1 MNIRQEQE
9 HDRHEIDEARYKAPL
24 ETAFRKL
31 MSPITTF
38 AQNEAAGGIV
48 LIFCLVI
55 AMTLANSGLSQ
66 TYEHIIHTKIGMSL
80 GGSTIEKTLHHW
92 INDGLMVIFFLVVG
106 LEIKR
111 EVMVGELSSFGKASL
126 PVIAAAGGMAAPAL
140 IYYAFNHTGGTVR
153 GWGIPTATDIAFAVG
168 VLVLLG
174 KRVPSS
180 VVAFLLALAIADDL
194 GAVIVIGI
202 FYTKQLYLSYLVIA
216 AGLLSVLILFN
227 ISGVRAVT
235 PYLLVGVLVWL
246 AFLQSGVHATLA
258 GVLVAMTIPVRPKY
272 HPVKFSE
279 RIRYLIDRFDAQPPE
294 SSRYAWS
301 AFSNQKQAAII
312 EEIEITADAAASPL
326 RKLEHALQPLSV
338 FFIIPLFVLA
348 NAGVQLHLENLNLLL
363 DDSVALGVV
372 LGLVVGKLVGIFGAT
387 WISVKLKIG
396 NMPRGATFKHI
407 IGVGLLGGIGFTMSI
422 FVTELAFSGM
432 EEHLVAAKM
441 GILLASAIAGVLG
454 YSWMKFFV
462 KPQNQ
467 TEGQHLAEEDGA
479 LVGESSKPGISA

>member
-1 MNIRQEQE
+1 MNPKPESGR
-9 HDRHEIDEARYKAPL
+9 REIDETRYKAPL
-24 ETAFRKL
+24 ESTFRKL
-31 MSPITTF
+31 MSPIATF

-55 AMTLANSGLSQ
+55 AMTVANSGLSQ
-66 TYEHIIHTKIGMSL
+66 TYEHIIHTKVGFSL
-80 GGSTIEKTLHHW
+80 GSATIEKSLHHW

-111 EVMVGELSSFGKASL
+111 EVMVGELSSLGKAAL

-140 IYYAFNHTGGTVR
+140 IYYALNSTGDLVR

-194 GAVIVIGI
+194 GAVIVIGL
-202 FYTKQLYLSYLVIA
+202 FYTQQLDLSYLAISAV
-216 AGLLSVLILFN
+216 LLGVLVLFN
-227 ISGVRAVT
+227 IVGVRAVM

-272 HPVKFSE
+272 HPVKFSQD
-279 RIRYLIDRFDAQPPE
+279 IRYLIDRFDAQPPVN
-294 SSRYAWS
+294 SRYAWS
-301 AFSNQKQAAII
+301 AFSSQKQAAII
-312 EEIEITADAAASPL
+312 EEIEIAADAAASPL
-326 RKLEHALQPLSV
+326 RKLEHALQPLSA
-338 FFIIPLFVLA
+338 FFIIPLFALA
-348 NAGVQLHLENLNLLL
+348 NAGVELHLDNLSLLL
-363 DDSVALGVV
+363 EDSVTHGVMF
-372 LGLVVGKLVGIFGAT
+372 GLVVGKFIGIFSAT

-396 NMPRGATFKHI
+396 NLPRGATFKHI
-407 IGVGLLGGIGFTMSI
+407 IGVGLLGGIGFTMSM

-432 EEHLVAAKM
+432 EEQLVAAKM

-454 YSWMKFFV
+454 YSWMRFFV

-467 TEGQHLAEEDGA
+467 DADQYVTDEKGE
-479 LVGESSKPGISA
+479 LVGEAS